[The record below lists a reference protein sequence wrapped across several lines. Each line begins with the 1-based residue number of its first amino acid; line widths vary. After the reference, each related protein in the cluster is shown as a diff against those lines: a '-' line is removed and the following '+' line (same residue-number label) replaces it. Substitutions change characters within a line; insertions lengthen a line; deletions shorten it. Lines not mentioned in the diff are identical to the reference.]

1 MSGQPIAIAPV
12 LMVADLSASTDYWR
26 DKVGFMAETFP
37 DAPAFAILRRGEA
50 RIMLHQAEP
59 GAMIVPNWKLREK
72 TSDVHVWVD
81 DAKALYEELVGR
93 DAIIDWELY
102 ETPWGA
108 LEFGIQDL
116 DDQDIAFSQLLD

>member
-12 LMVADLSASTDYWR
+12 LMVADLAASLDYWR
-26 DKVGFMAETFP
+26 DKVGFTVETFP
-37 DAPAFAILRRGEA
+37 DAPGFAILKRGGA
-50 RIMLHQAEP
+50 RIMLQQVAP
-59 GAMIVPNWKLREK
+59 GVAITPNWKLREK
-72 TSDVHVWVD
+72 TSNVHIWVD
-81 DAKALYEELVGR
+81 DAKALYDELVERG
-93 DAIIDWELY
+93 AIVDWELY